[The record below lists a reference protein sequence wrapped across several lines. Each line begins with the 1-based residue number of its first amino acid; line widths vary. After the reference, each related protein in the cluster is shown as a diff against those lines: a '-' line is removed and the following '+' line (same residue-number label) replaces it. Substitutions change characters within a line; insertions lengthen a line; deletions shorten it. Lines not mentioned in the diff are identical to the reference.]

1 MACHARHAT
10 ARYCTLKT
18 GGPKK
23 WLISTWRYFQILIFP
38 QFSLSSLTKS
48 EIVVAGVTLPFSNLV
63 RLSLVPVI
71 IPVIIS
77 LSHAAKSNVTNLG
90 QLASLTPFSEISS
103 SPATLTVSGRT
114 KTVSWSWKAKFLTV
128 LANMTLL
135 ALAVSLVTMDK
146 LYADY
151 QFTTGAHFF
160 ILWPYNTSWWHRE
173 HTSTD

>member
-1 MACHARHAT
+1 MSGRT
-10 ARYCTLKT
+10 NDGVEKMVDINLKV
-18 GGPKK
+18 
-23 WLISTWRYFQILIFP
+23 FP
-38 QFSLSSLTKS
+38 NIDIPSLSSLTKS

-114 KTVSWSWKAKFLTV
+114 KTVS
-128 LANMTLL
+128 
-135 ALAVSLVTMDK
+135 
-146 LYADY
+146 
-151 QFTTGAHFF
+151 
-160 ILWPYNTSWWHRE
+160 
-173 HTSTD
+173 